1 MYSKHIIKVIIWA
14 MLIFAI
20 ATCGSEGS
28 SSGESSDESSATDAI
43 VLTDQFFS
51 TDSFDESS
59 ATDAIVLTD
68 QFFSTDSF
76 IAAGWKK
83 SKEYDTATVPE
94 STEIWYGFFQQKDI
108 EIRFYASHEAAI
120 EHGVPAAEGSIE
132 GAVKRSKGGNLL
144 DVSGGSFTGYS
155 DFLVAGNA
163 VLLCEFDRTKCDVL
177 VSTLK

>member
-28 SSGESSDESSATDAI
+28 SSGESSDKSSATDAI
-43 VLTDQFFS
+43 
-51 TDSFDESS
+51 
-59 ATDAIVLTD
+59 ILTD

-94 STEIWYGFFQQKDI
+94 SIEIWYGFFQQKDI

-120 EHGVPAAEGSIE
+120 EHGVPSAEESIE
-132 GAVKRSKGGNLL
+132 GAVKRSKGGELL
-144 DVSGGSFTGYS
+144 DVSGGSFTGYA

-163 VLLCEFDRTKCDVL
+163 VLLCEFDRTKCDAL
-177 VSTLK
+177 VSELK

>member
-43 VLTDQFFS
+43 L
-51 TDSFDESS
+51 
-59 ATDAIVLTD
+59 LTD

-177 VSTLK
+177 ISTLK

>member
-1 MYSKHIIKVIIWA
+1 MKSIKISKS
-14 MLIFAI
+14 AI
-20 ATCGSEGS
+20 VAFFVAISITACGSTAPADQS
-28 SSGESSDESSATDAI
+28 IVDDDSAAFSV
-43 VLTDQFFS
+43 VLADQHF
-51 TDSFDESS
+51 TPE
-59 ATDAIVLTD
+59 
-68 QFFSTDSF
+68 SF
-76 IAAGWKK
+76 ITAGWKK
-83 SKEYDTATVPE
+83 SKQYETATVPE
-94 STEIWYGFFQQKDI
+94 SIEIWYGFFQQKDI

-177 VSTLK
+177 VSALK

>member
-28 SSGESSDESSATDAI
+28 SSSESSDKSSATDAI
-43 VLTDQFFS
+43 
-51 TDSFDESS
+51 
-59 ATDAIVLTD
+59 ILTD

-94 STEIWYGFFQQKDI
+94 SIEIWYGFFQQKDI

-120 EHGVPAAEGSIE
+120 EHGVPSAEESIE
-132 GAVKRSKGGNLL
+132 GAVKRSKGGELL
-144 DVSGGSFTGYS
+144 DVSGGSFTGYA

-163 VLLCEFDRTKCDVL
+163 VLLCEFDRTKCDAL
-177 VSTLK
+177 VSELK